1 MEITRKDQGDIL
13 ELLIT
18 GRLDAYWASHLEQE
32 ISAVIREGRR
42 RIVLNLADLSYISS
56 AGIRVLLKFRKQLQT
71 LDGMLSVASPSAPVM
86 EIIKL
91 MKLGALLAP
100 SAPSAAPK
108 PTGAAEKKQT
118 LEVPDGS
125 LDIHPQEA
133 NASLT
138 CRAVGNP
145 DALRRGGYA
154 EEDCRAL
161 TFPAGAFALGVGAL
175 GGGFADCRARFGEF
189 IAVGGA
195 VAYQPTD
202 RGNVPDY
209 LIATGGTVSGLQ
221 ALHGLVCEGRF
232 SHVVSFEAKPDANV
246 SLRNLTAHLLT
257 IVNSDALGVV
267 MAVEVA
273 GLVGSALKRSPALVE
288 GGATPFSHPEIRSWL
303 RFTTEPVYARG
314 VAIIVGVAS
323 RKDNEALRPMVR
335 PLGEDEWPKGH
346 FHAAAFTYRPLKKG
360 DVDLAGTVRTLF
372 EGEMLNGILH
382 LLSDHRPIAGAGQ
395 SEFVRGTCWIAPI
408 SKVVAERE

>member
-1 MEITRKDQGDIL
+1 MEIIRKDQGNVL
-13 ELLIT
+13 ELALS

-42 RIVLNLADLSYISS
+42 HIVLNLSDISYISS
-56 AGIRVLLKFRKQLQT
+56 AGIGILLKFRKQLQT
-71 LDGMLSVASPSAPVM
+71 LDGALSIAEPSPQVQ
-86 EIIKL
+86 EVLRL
-91 MKLGALLAP
+91 MRVSALLALATP
-100 SAPSAAPK
+100 RAAPK
-108 PTGAAEKKQT
+108 PAETPEMKRT
-118 LEVPDGS
+118 LETPDGT
-125 LDIHPQEA
+125 LGIHPQEA

-154 EEDCRAL
+154 EKDCCAL

-209 LIATGGTVSGLQ
+209 LITTGGGVSGLQ
-221 ALHGLVCEGRF
+221 TLHGLVCEGRF
-232 SHVVSFEAKPDANV
+232 SHVVSFESKPDANV
-246 SLRNLTAHLLT
+246 SLRNLTAHLMT

-273 GLVGSALKRSPALVE
+273 GLVGSALKRSPALLE
-288 GGATPFSHPEIRSWL
+288 GGANPFSHPEIRSWL